1 MALTDIAKTF
11 TKKELPDSEVELSG
25 EIPAAELTVYS
36 TRALA
41 SITEDVEMPGFRKGH
56 VPEAMVRQRVGEVAL
71 LEEAVELYM
80 RDLYPVLLDEHKVD
94 AVGRPDVKITK
105 LAPGNPVGITVVA
118 AVYPLVTLPKDWQ
131 EIAGKVAV
139 DTVPDVLDSEID
151 EALEQIRKARAAKD
165 ETQAVDASTE
175 TATDSATETTEKKTA
190 LPALDDAFAQSLGQF
205 ADLSDLK
212 TKLREN
218 MQQEKVQKAKDTR
231 RGKIVDALLE
241 QTDVAVPRVFVE
253 SELEKIIEQM
263 KEDIARFGLSFDE
276 YLKQVKKTDDE
287 IRDDFREQARKRA
300 KLQLAL
306 NKLAVEQKVEADT
319 AQVDEELK
327 HALEHFPDARPELVR
342 VHIETVLRNE
352 RVLKLLEGEDIS
364 TPASAKPDAHEGHD
378 HSDHEGHSH
387 E

>member
-1 MALTDIAKTF
+1 MSLQEIAQTF

-25 EIPAAELTVYS
+25 EIPAAELGVY
-36 TRALA
+36 TDRALA
-41 SITEDVEMPGFRKGH
+41 HIAEDVELPGFRRGH
-56 VPEAMVRQRVGEVAL
+56 VPLPMVRQRVGEVAL

-105 LAPGNPVGITVVA
+105 LAPGNPTGITVTA

-131 EIAGKVAV
+131 TIAGKVAI

-165 ETQAVDASTE
+165 ETPATDATSTE
-175 TATDSATETTEKKTA
+175 TNTGGAVDTTENKTT

-205 ADLSDLK
+205 ADLADLK
-212 TKLREN
+212 SKLRDN
-218 MQQEKVQKAKDTR
+218 MQQEKVQKAKDAR

-263 KEDIARFGLSFDE
+263 KEDVARFGLSFDD
-276 YLKQVKKTDDE
+276 YLKQVKKTDE
-287 IRDDFREQARKRA
+287 QIRDDFREQARKRA

-306 NKLAVEQKVEADT
+306 NKLAVDQKVEADT
-319 AQVDEELK
+319 AHVDEELK

-342 VHIETVLRNE
+342 IHIETVLRNE
-352 RVLKLLEGEDIS
+352 QVLKLLEGEDIS
-364 TPASAKPDAHEGHD
+364 KPESPKVHD
-378 HSDHEGHSH
+378 HSDNSGHSH